1 MATVTMKALLEAGVH
16 FGHRTQRWNPK
27 MKPFIFTERNGIH
40 ILDLQQT
47 IVRLEQTY
55 NLVRDTVAEGGTV
68 LFVGTKKQAQEN
80 LAVAAENCSMPYVNH
95 QMAGRHTDQ
104 LADD

>member
-55 NLVRDTVAEGGTV
+55 DLVRDTVAEGGTSSIC
-68 LFVGTKKQAQEN
+68 GHQE
-80 LAVAAENCSMPYVNH
+80 
-95 QMAGRHTDQ
+95 AGPGEPCHRGGELLHALRQCDGWE
-104 LADD
+104 AH